1 MLGVFV
7 LYLAQ
12 PASYRIDR
20 TRTLTAPPAR
30 IAMFVTDLRTFE
42 SWDPWPSTTG
52 VPPSISYS
60 AVSAGVGAW
69 VERRDA
75 DGIGARTAI
84 VSITPERIEMDNV
97 TFGGPFG
104 GGSSHQTFELR
115 ASGTGTELTWAL
127 SGELHG
133 LARLLWPFV
142 HLETSVHRSMD
153 EALSRLDRASSP

>member
-1 MLGVFV
+1 MLGLLV
-7 LYLAQ
+7 LYLSQ

-20 TRTLTAPPAR
+20 TRTLSAPPAR
-30 IAMFVTDLRTFE
+30 VATFVTDLRTFE
-42 SWDPWPSTTG
+42 SWDPWPSMTP

-75 DGIGARTAI
+75 DGSGARTTI

-97 TFGGPFG
+97 TFGGRLG
-104 GGSSHQTFELR
+104 GASHQTFELR
-115 ASGTGTELTWAL
+115 TSGTGTELTWAI
-127 SGELHG
+127 SSELHG

-142 HLETSVHRSMD
+142 HLETLVHRSMD
-153 EALSRLDRASSP
+153 EALSRLDRASSS